1 MPAGIY
7 SRVSVGKYIKQKF
20 GNRAQLCF
28 TDTDSFLYDT
38 QSDDVYA
45 DTSSDRDLFDFQ
57 IILQIKK
64 KKLRKFKDEC
74 GAIVIQELVGLRS
87 KLNCYRV

>member
-7 SRVSVGKYIKQKF
+7 SRVSFGKYIKQKF

-28 TDTDSFLYDT
+28 TDTDSFLYVT

-45 DTSSDRDLFDFQ
+45 ETSSDRDLFDFQ

-64 KKLRKFKDEC
+64 KRLRKFKDEC
-74 GAIVIQELVGLRS
+74 GANLIQELVGLRS